1 MLILVICDLVKPNGP
16 ELHTNGPELHTYFK
30 SVLGWAVVVYYCIPK
45 MCIQNFQDPLV
56 THHGSKSEM
65 MPSYLLLRLE
75 TIWQFVGVILIV
87 KLVWWIFLT
96 GSSCY
101 FAAVGMLFCS
111 SLLLSRVSAFFCY
124 HLGLEKP
131 FRRCRLLRPLFSFSS
146 SSFLNHEWRHL

>member
-16 ELHTNGPELHTYFK
+16 ELHTCFK
-30 SVLGWAVVVYYCIPK
+30 SVLGWAVVVYYCILK

-56 THHGSKSEM
+56 THYGSESEM

-75 TIWQFVGVILIV
+75 TIWQLVGVILIV
-87 KLVWWIFLT
+87 RLVWWIFLT

-111 SLLLSRVSAFFCY
+111 SLPLSRVSAFFCII
-124 HLGLEKP
+124 LGWKSHSVAANWLGRYSAFLLP
-131 FRRCRLLRPLFSFSS
+131 FS
-146 SSFLNHEWRHL
+146 LNHEWRHL